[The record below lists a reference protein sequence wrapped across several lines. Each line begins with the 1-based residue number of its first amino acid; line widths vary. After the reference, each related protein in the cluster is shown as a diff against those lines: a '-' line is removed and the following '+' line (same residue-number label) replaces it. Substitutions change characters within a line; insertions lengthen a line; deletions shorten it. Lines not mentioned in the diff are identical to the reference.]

1 MAIINK
7 KLISLIIIW
16 IIIVLLDYYYYF
28 PYFIQPFIWFFT
40 VLVLFILLIIQVRK
54 IIKERKK
61 ISKSRILKF
70 STLLILFALTFY
82 NFYKIPRKIIE
93 KIDWITL
100 QNKRN
105 EIVNE
110 VKNGK
115 LIRDNKLNNGIYKIP
130 FEFPVLSNGGNEVWV
145 FEEKNKK
152 TVKFW
157 ISRGFFDSPQ
167 SYFIYTENPADI
179 KSIDELIKKHP
190 ENNWKIKENWYRVLE
205 TF

>member
-1 MAIINK
+1 M
-7 KLISLIIIW
+7 
-16 IIIVLLDYYYYF
+16 
-28 PYFIQPFIWFFT
+28 
-40 VLVLFILLIIQVRK
+40 
-54 IIKERKK
+54 
-61 ISKSRILKF
+61 
-70 STLLILFALTFY
+70 
-82 NFYKIPRKIIE
+82 
-93 KIDWITL
+93 
-100 QNKRN
+100 
-105 EIVNE
+105 
-110 VKNGK
+110 KNGK